1 MRRPDEPSERLRRIL
16 DGVEDARATDPADGD
31 PDLDP
36 DLPDEGTRDGP
47 VPQPPRPLTLPS
59 SIATARWRV
68 RPRAVVGVALLLAV
82 AVTVLG
88 VRLHLAQRDALP
100 QAAPS
105 TSGGPAVVATGD
117 RSGFETG
124 VGTGPATS
132 GTAPAGT
139 TPAAE
144 VYVHVVGRVRSPG
157 VVTVPAGARVEEAIE
172 GAGGVREGADLA
184 QVNLA
189 RPVVDGEQVVVPRE
203 GGATPVAGGVPAPAG
218 PTAPAAAPGGPAS
231 TAAPSAPVDLNTADQ
246 ATLETLPGV
255 GPVLAARI
263 VEWRTT
269 NGGFTTVEELDE
281 VSGIGEKLYAQI
293 SPKVTV

>member
-1 MRRPDEPSERLRRIL
+1 M
-16 DGVEDARATDPADGD
+16 
-31 PDLDP
+31 
-36 DLPDEGTRDGP
+36 
-47 VPQPPRPLTLPS
+47 
-59 SIATARWRV
+59 
-68 RPRAVVGVALLLAV
+68 
-82 AVTVLG
+82 
-88 VRLHLAQRDALP
+88 
-100 QAAPS
+100 
-105 TSGGPAVVATGD
+105 
-117 RSGFETG
+117 
-124 VGTGPATS
+124 
-132 GTAPAGT
+132 
-139 TPAAE
+139 
-144 VYVHVVGRVRSPG
+144 YVHVVGRVRSPG
-157 VVTVPAGARVEEAIE
+157 VVTVPAGARVEEAIK

-218 PTAPAAAPGGPAS
+218 PTAPGAPGGPAG
-231 TAAPSAPVDLNTADQ
+231 TASPSAPVDLNAADQ

-269 NGGFTTVEELDE
+269 NGGFTAVEELDE

>member
-16 DGVEDARATDPADGD
+16 DGVEDARAT
-31 PDLDP
+31 DP

-68 RPRAVVGVALLLAV
+68 RPRAVVGVGLLLAV

-100 QAAPS
+100 QAAAPA
-105 TSGGPAVVATGD
+105 TSGGPAVVASGD

-124 VGTGPATS
+124 VGTEPAPS
-132 GTAPAGT
+132 GTAPAGAP
-139 TPAAE
+139 PAAE

-157 VVTVPAGARVEEAIE
+157 VITVPAGARVEEAIK

-218 PTAPAAAPGGPAS
+218 PTAPGAPGGPS
-231 TAAPSAPVDLNTADQ
+231 GTAGPSAPVDLNTADQ

>member
-31 PDLDP
+31 PDLGLDQGAP
-36 DLPDEGTRDGP
+36 DGP
-47 VPQPPRPLTLPS
+47 VLPPPRPLTLPS

-218 PTAPAAAPGGPAS
+218 PTTPAPGAAPGGPAG
-231 TAAPSAPVDLNTADQ
+231 TAIPSAPVDLNTADQ

-269 NGGFTTVEELDE
+269 NGGFTAVEELDE

>member
-16 DGVEDARATDPADGD
+16 DGVEDARATDLADGG
-31 PDLDP
+31 PDLGP
-36 DLPDEGTRDGP
+36 DLPDEGTRDRAAF
-47 VPQPPRPLTLPS
+47 QPPRPLTLPS

-124 VGTGPATS
+124 VGTEPVPS

-139 TPAAE
+139 TPAAK

-203 GGATPVAGGVPAPAG
+203 GGTTPVAGGVPAPAG
-218 PTAPAAAPGGPAS
+218 PTAPAAAPGGPAG